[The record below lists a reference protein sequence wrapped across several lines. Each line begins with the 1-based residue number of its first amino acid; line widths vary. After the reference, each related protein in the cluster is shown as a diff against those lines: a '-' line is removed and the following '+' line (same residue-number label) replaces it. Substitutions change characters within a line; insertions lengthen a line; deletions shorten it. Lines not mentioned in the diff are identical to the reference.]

1 MSQQQWESVWEARS
15 AEEVSWFQADP
26 ATSLRLIE
34 SVTET
39 DAAVIDI
46 GSGAT
51 RLVEALLAD
60 GYRDLT
66 VLDISATAL
75 DRAREHLGNDAAEV
89 TWIVGDVTA
98 FRPRR
103 HFDLWHD
110 RAVLHFL
117 TDAAYRRAYRRT
129 LRQCIADGGH
139 VVVATFGPDGPVSCS
154 GLPVMRHDQ
163 RSLGEALG
171 ADFEPIEYAEEEHR
185 TPGGATQ
192 QFLYGLFRRRD
203 RSER

>member
-1 MSQQQWESVWEARS
+1 MSQQHWESVWEARS

-34 SVTET
+34 SVTEPG
-39 DAAVIDI
+39 AAVIDI

-51 RLVEALLAD
+51 RLVEALHAD

-66 VLDISATAL
+66 VLDISASAL
-75 DRAREHLGNDAAEV
+75 SRARERLGNDAAEV
-89 TWIVGDVTA
+89 TWIVEDVTA

-117 TDAAYRRAYRRT
+117 TEAADRRAYRRT
-129 LRQCIADGGH
+129 VKRCIADGGH
-139 VVVATFGPDGPVSCS
+139 VVVATFGPEGPVSCS

-163 RSLGEALG
+163 RSLGETLG
-171 ADFEPIEYAEEEHR
+171 DDFEPIEYVEEEHR

>member
-1 MSQQQWESVWEARS
+1 MSQQHWESVWEARS

-34 SVTET
+34 SVTEPG
-39 DAAVIDI
+39 AAVIDI

-51 RLVEALLAD
+51 RLVEALHAD

-66 VLDISATAL
+66 VLDISASAL
-75 DRAREHLGNDAAEV
+75 SRAQERLGNDAAEV
-89 TWIVGDVTA
+89 TWIVEDVTA

-117 TDAAYRRAYRRT
+117 TEAADRRAYRRT
-129 LRQCIADGGH
+129 VKRCIADGGH
-139 VVVATFGPDGPVSCS
+139 VVVATFGPEGPVSCS

-171 ADFEPIEYAEEEHR
+171 DDFEPIEYVEEEHR

>member
-1 MSQQQWESVWEARS
+1 LSQQHWESVWEARS

-34 SVTET
+34 SVTEPG
-39 DAAVIDI
+39 AAVIDI

-51 RLVEALLAD
+51 RLVEALLAC

-66 VLDISATAL
+66 VLDISASAL
-75 DRAREHLGNDAAEV
+75 SRARERLANDAAEV
-89 TWIVGDVTA
+89 TWIVEDVTT

-117 TDAAYRRAYRRT
+117 TEAADRRAYRRT
-129 LRQCIADGGH
+129 VKRCIADGGH

-163 RSLGEALG
+163 RSLAETLG
-171 ADFEPIEYAEEEHR
+171 DDFEPIDYVEEEHR